1 MLAACRATVDSAQSN
16 PHLNGVNPWIERAE
30 AGVGDMHVA
39 KFYVPIAAIAE
50 KVCPQRNT
58 RCEINTRRSWRHIV
72 IGE

>member
-1 MLAACRATVDSAQSN
+1 MLAARRATVDSAQPK

-30 AGVGDMHVA
+30 TGVRDMHVA
-39 KFYVPIAAIAE
+39 KLQAPIAAIAE

-58 RCEINTRRSWRHIV
+58 GCEVHTRRSWRHIV